1 MYIQIGMYILLN
13 IYLSIYVFQK
23 FIFEKFFERSHLFL
37 NFIKCNINA
46 MHIVSIINNNINFNF
61 VVEIVTSVIHDYQ
74 IAIILPVAF
83 SQVSGL
89 LKFICI

>member
-1 MYIQIGMYILLN
+1 
-13 IYLSIYVFQK
+13 
-23 FIFEKFFERSHLFL
+23 
-37 NFIKCNINA
+37 

>member
-1 MYIQIGMYILLN
+1 
-13 IYLSIYVFQK
+13 
-23 FIFEKFFERSHLFL
+23 
-37 NFIKCNINA
+37 

-61 VVEIVTSVIHDYQ
+61 VVEIVSVIHDYQ
-74 IAIILPVAF
+74 IAIIFPVAF

>member
-1 MYIQIGMYILLN
+1 
-13 IYLSIYVFQK
+13 
-23 FIFEKFFERSHLFL
+23 
-37 NFIKCNINA
+37 
-46 MHIVSIINNNINFNF
+46 MHIIRIINNNINFNF
-61 VVEIVTSVIHDYQ
+61 VVEIVTSVIHQ